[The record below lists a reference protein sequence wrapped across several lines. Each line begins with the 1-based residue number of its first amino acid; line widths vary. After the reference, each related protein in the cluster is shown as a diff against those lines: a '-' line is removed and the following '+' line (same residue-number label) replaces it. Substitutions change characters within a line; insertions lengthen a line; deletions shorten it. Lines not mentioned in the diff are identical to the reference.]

1 MNEAEH
7 PTETR
12 RWLRCTVNPGAG
24 KPIRLSDH
32 ARGYLVRRGFTETE
46 VHEAI
51 RTSPWQP
58 AQRGRQEVIKDF
70 LYQALWNGTFY
81 TTKRVRPIFMED
93 TTEIVVVT
101 VYTYFF

>member
-1 MNEAEH
+1 MNEPEH
-7 PTETR
+7 LAGTQ
-12 RWLRCTVNPGAG
+12 RWLRCTMHAGAG

-58 AQRGRQEVIKDF
+58 AQRGRQEAIKDF
-70 LYQALWNGTFY
+70 PFQALWNGTS
-81 TTKRVRPIFMED
+81 TTPKGFGLFLWK
-93 TTEIVVVT
+93 TERKLLW
-101 VYTYFF
+101 

>member
-1 MNEAEH
+1 MNA
-7 PTETR
+7 
-12 RWLRCTVNPGAG
+12 GAS

-32 ARGYLVRRGFTETE
+32 ARGYLVRRGFTEIE

-58 AQRGRQEVIKDF
+58 AQRGRQEATKDF
-70 LYQALWNGTFY
+70 SYRALWNGTFY
-81 TTKRVRPIFMED
+81 ATKRVRPVFVED
-93 TTEIVVVT
+93 TAEIVVVT

>member
-1 MNEAEH
+1 MN
-7 PTETR
+7 TE
-12 RWLRCTVNPGAG
+12 AG

-58 AQRGRQEVIKDF
+58 AQHGQQEVIKDF
-70 LYQALWNGTFY
+70 PFRRFGMEPFILPKGFGLFLW
-81 TTKRVRPIFMED
+81 KRQGKLL
-93 TTEIVVVT
+93 
-101 VYTYFF
+101 